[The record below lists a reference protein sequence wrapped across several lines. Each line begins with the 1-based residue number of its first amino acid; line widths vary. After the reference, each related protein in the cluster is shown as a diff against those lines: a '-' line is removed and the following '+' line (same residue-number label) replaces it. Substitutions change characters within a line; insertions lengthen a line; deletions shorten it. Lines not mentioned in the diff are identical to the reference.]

1 MRGVV
6 MMSGAEFSAT
16 KVSLTAL
23 TERFDSDAANLPG
36 QKCFSPMI
44 FQLPAGELQS
54 SQQKVETWYMED

>member
-36 QKCFSPMI
+36 
-44 FQLPAGELQS
+44 
-54 SQQKVETWYMED
+54 